1 MHVNYVSLKASLKLP
16 CWLSSSGWDDGNAS
30 CVLQKSEILEEWV
43 DCRGVSTVPWL
54 KATVTV
60 YFNGSTE
67 EAVLHLNEDSVLLAT
82 EVWI

>member
-1 MHVNYVSLKASLKLP
+1 MRLHAVTATFQPGFSEP
-16 CWLSSSGWDDGNAS
+16 CASSGWDDGKAS

-43 DCRGVSTVPWL
+43 DCRGVSTVPCL

-60 YFNGSTE
+60 YFNGSSE
-67 EAVLHLNEDSVLLAT
+67 EAVLHFDDESALLAT